1 MIVKGI
7 VKTMLLTHIESQ
19 VLANAG
25 QTNWARTL
33 QTQQAQIHQLP
44 NYVRSIRTENLKAL
58 SRRWN
63 LARST
68 ELIDS
73 RVLSRWFPGQRGLL
87 EMLAVMSEEEVA
99 RVAAC
104 NSPIFSLTLHEGI
117 NPATSA
123 SLGQPGEFEAANRHE
138 AFMALMTRRENVIE
152 CTDQASVQYDL
163 SSADVK
169 VLSKYESHELWD
181 LSANPSLVLQP
192 VASDQWFMV
201 AAVRDLTV
209 AQRTLYLGM
218 SKRPKASIH

>member
-1 MIVKGI
+1 
-7 VKTMLLTHIESQ
+7 
-19 VLANAG
+19 
-25 QTNWARTL
+25 
-33 QTQQAQIHQLP
+33 
-44 NYVRSIRTENLKAL
+44 
-58 SRRWN
+58 
-63 LARST
+63 
-68 ELIDS
+68 
-73 RVLSRWFPGQRGLL
+73 
-87 EMLAVMSEEEVA
+87 
-99 RVAAC
+99 
-104 NSPIFSLTLHEGI
+104 
-117 NPATSA
+117 
-123 SLGQPGEFEAANRHE
+123 
-138 AFMALMTRRENVIE
+138 MALMTRRENVIE

>member
-1 MIVKGI
+1 MS
-7 VKTMLLTHIESQ
+7 MTHTESQ

-33 QTQQAQIHQLP
+33 KVQQAHIHQLP

-87 EMLAVMSEEEVA
+87 EMLAVLSEEEVA

-104 NSPIFSLTLHEGI
+104 NSPIFTLSLHEGVSPSI
-117 NPATSA
+117 SA
-123 SLGQPGEFEAANRHE
+123 SLLQPGEYEAANRHE

-152 CTDQASVQYDL
+152 CTDQAVVQYDL
-163 SSADVK
+163 SSTDVK
-169 VLSKYESHELWD
+169 VLSKFESHELWD
-181 LSANPSLVLQP
+181 LSSNPSLVMQP
-192 VASDQWFMV
+192 VACDQWFMV
-201 AAVRDLTV
+201 AAVRDMTV

-218 SKRPKASIH
+218 SKRSKASIH